1 MGVLGKLR
9 GGLARGRRD
18 AELREEIEAH
28 IGLRR
33 DSLVE
38 AGLDPREAEWE
49 ARRMFGNPT
58 ALREESRDMWRFMRL
73 ESMLQDL
80 RFGVRLLVQTPLFSI
95 VAVLSLAVGIAAAV
109 AVFTV
114 ADAVLFRPLPVRD
127 PGALRA
133 FRIDI
138 MLGAATKT
146 VSGVPEAAF
155 ADIQKNAD
163 FADYIG
169 FRLADDVVLDS
180 GENAA
185 SRMTRVEFVSPGYF
199 EVLGVVP
206 LHGRLLAA
214 NDHSATTAVVISER
228 LWRTAFG
235 ADTATIGRTIR
246 LNGHAGTVIGVVR
259 SFTGLVVDQ
268 PADAFVP
275 LRATAAVDTRVAQQ
289 NVRLVGRLH
298 SGITTAVAE
307 QRHAALYRVSMPSIG
322 QRMELRPTLEDA
334 SRGLSDARE
343 SLERPLRIGL
353 FLVGALLLVACANT
367 GALLL
372 SRFVT
377 RRGEFGVRAAIGAG
391 RWRLARQ
398 LAIEALLVA
407 LCAAGVGLA
416 AGWLAAPA
424 LMRVMPETGS
434 LVAFDL
440 RFDRR
445 LIGFTVVLA
454 VICAGA
460 AVAASLFRLWKSD
473 VFTLL
478 AAESRTTAAGSRR
491 ATTVLIAAQIACSH
505 LLAVGAVG
513 MARTLH
519 NLRDVPVGFD
529 PQRTFFVEINA
540 AGLVDEAA
548 AAAFHAVM
556 HERIVATPGV
566 NRATMAQVG
575 ILTSSATTGTVD
587 VAGFTPA
594 RDEDRIARMFFI
606 GPNYF
611 ETLGMPILAGRA
623 FSATEQRVAVVN
635 ERFASFY
642 FGSPDRAIGRFVNRD
657 IEIVGV
663 AADGPYNT
671 LRRDPVR
678 AMFVTYVPVRRAQ
691 MVHVVRTAGDPSPV
705 MAAVRDA
712 VVAQDRR
719 LRPVLTPGEDVLAV
733 AVVRETFLATIA
745 SVLAALAI
753 LLACAGVYAVVAYA
767 VSRRQAELA
776 VRLALGAT
784 ARDVVLLVLRDP
796 LVTTLAGVAAGIPAA
811 YLLMRSISS
820 LLFEVAVFDPTSV
833 LACAAGLVLC
843 GLLAAAWPARRA
855 TRVDPVAALRN

>member
-1 MGVLGKLR
+1 MDVLGKLHAW
-9 GGLARGRRD
+9 LTRGRRD
-18 AELREEIEAH
+18 DELREEIEAH
-28 IGLRR
+28 IALRR
-33 DSLVE
+33 ESLIA
-38 AGLDPREAEWE
+38 AGMAPREAEWE

-58 ALREESRDMWRFMRL
+58 ALREESRDMWRFVRL
-73 ESMLQDL
+73 ESLLQDI

-95 VAVLSLAVGIAAAV
+95 VAVLSLAVGIASAV

-138 MLGAATKT
+138 KLGAATKT
-146 VSGVPEAAF
+146 VGGVPEDAF
-155 ADIQKNAD
+155 AHIQKNAD

-169 FRLADDVVLDS
+169 FRVADHVVMDS
-180 GENAA
+180 GGTAL

-206 LHGRLLAA
+206 LRGRLLEAT
-214 NDHSATTAVVISER
+214 DHAATTAVVISER
-228 LWRTAFG
+228 LWRTAYG
-235 ADTATIGRTIR
+235 GDTAAIGRTVR
-246 LNGHAGTVIGVVR
+246 LNGHSGTVIGVVR
-259 SFTGLVVDQ
+259 SFTGLVADR
-268 PADAFVP
+268 PADLFVP
-275 LRATAAVDTRVAQQ
+275 LRATAAVDTRVAQE
-289 NVRLVGRLH
+289 NVRLVGRLRA
-298 SGITTAVAE
+298 GITSPVAE
-307 QRHAALYRVSMPSIG
+307 QKHAALFRVSMPSIG
-322 QRMELRPTLEDA
+322 KGMELRPTLEDA
-334 SRGLSDARE
+334 SRGLSDARS

-353 FLVGALLLVACANT
+353 LLVGALLLVACANT

-398 LAIEALLVA
+398 LAVEALLIA
-407 LCAAGVGLA
+407 LCAAVVGLV

-434 LVAFDL
+434 LIAFDL

-445 LIGFTVVLA
+445 LIAFTLVLA
-454 VICAGA
+454 VMCAA
-460 AVAASLFRLWKSD
+460 AAGAASLFRLWKSD
-473 VFTLL
+473 VFALL
-478 AAESRTTAAGSRR
+478 SAESRTAAVGSRR
-491 ATTVLIAAQIACSH
+491 VTKVLIAAQIACSL

-519 NLRDVPVGFD
+519 NLRDVPIGFD
-529 PQRTFFVEINA
+529 PQRTFLVEVNA
-540 AGLVDEAA
+540 AGLVDREAA
-548 AAAFHAVM
+548 ATFHAAL
-556 HERIVATPGV
+556 HERIAATPGV
-566 NRATMAQVG
+566 SRATMAQVG
-575 ILTSSATTGTVD
+575 ILTTAATTGTVD

-594 RDEDRIARMFFI
+594 TDEDRMCRMFFI

-611 ETLGMPILAGRA
+611 ETLGMPILAGRE
-623 FSATEQRVAVVN
+623 FSASERRVAVVN
-635 ERFASFY
+635 ERFATFF
-642 FGSPDRAIGRFVNRD
+642 FGSPEKAIGRFVNTD
-657 IEIVGV
+657 IQIVGV

-671 LRRDPVR
+671 LRPDPVR
-678 AMFVTYVPVRRAQ
+678 AMFVSYSPMQRPQ
-691 MVHVVRTAGDPSPV
+691 MVHIVRTASDPTPV

-712 VVAQDRR
+712 VVAHDRR
-719 LRPVLTPGEDVLAV
+719 LRPTLTSGENVVAV

-745 SVLAALAI
+745 SVLAGLAI

-776 VRLALGAT
+776 VRLALGAS

-820 LLFEVAVFDPTSV
+820 LLFDVAVFDPVTV
-833 LACAAGLVLC
+833 LACAAGLVVC